1 VVSTP
6 LKNISQLGL
15 LFPIYGKRIQ
25 MFQTTNQLT
34 SYPAWSNPHVSPCFT
49 TFHPG
54 EMAIGPATA
63 HEELRAPFAAQLGLH
78 EATGAGAVQ

>member
-1 VVSTP
+1 M
-6 LKNISQLGL
+6 I
-15 LFPIYGKRIQ
+15 
-25 MFQTTNQLT
+25 QTTNQLT

-49 TFHPG
+49 MLHHVSPCFTMFHHG
-54 EMAIGPATA
+54 EMAINGPATA